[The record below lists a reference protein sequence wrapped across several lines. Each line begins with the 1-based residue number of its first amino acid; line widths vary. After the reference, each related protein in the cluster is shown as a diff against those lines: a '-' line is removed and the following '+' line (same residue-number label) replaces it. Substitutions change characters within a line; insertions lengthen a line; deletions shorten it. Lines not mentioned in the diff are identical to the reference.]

1 MKSDELNSSGVADED
16 TDMGE
21 ILEQN
26 DQNAEQLQQ
35 EINGP
40 DLADRGIDPQPAS
53 EEVPP
58 VAAEGLEETKLES
71 V

>member
-1 MKSDELNSSGVADED
+1 
-16 TDMGE
+16 MGE

-26 DQNAEQLQQ
+26 DQNAQQLQQ
-35 EINGP
+35 EINEP
-40 DLADRGIDPQPAS
+40 DLADRGIDPQPAT

-71 V
+71 A

>member
-35 EINGP
+35 EINEP
-40 DLADRGIDPQPAS
+40 DLLERGIDPQPAS
-53 EEVPP
+53 EEVPT
-58 VAAEGLEETKLES
+58 VAAEGFEETKS
-71 V
+71 

>member
-35 EINGP
+35 EINEP
-40 DLADRGIDPQPAS
+40 DLADRGIDLQPAS
-53 EEVPP
+53 EEVPT
-58 VAAEGLEETKLES
+58 VAAEGFEETKS
-71 V
+71 